1 MPAAITHY
9 LQCQRVLKLLEK
21 SDSPVS
27 VSREA
32 YFWGAQGPDFF
43 ACHRFL
49 PWWKGESLSRFGDRL
64 HSAPPAETLAAM
76 WRYVDEHPQ
85 DAYAVRMQWAF
96 VSLCGGQRLSPFV
109 QSQAEGMH
117 RAEPSQSVEVCH
129 NELESALI

>member
-85 DAYAVRMQWAF
+85 DAYARSYAMGF
-96 VSLCGGQRLSPFV
+96 LCHYAADSVCHPFV
-109 QSQAEGMH
+109 QSQTE
-117 RAEPSQSVEVCH
+117 
-129 NELESALI
+129 